1 MQQISC
7 LTYVPNPCCFRK
19 RRLIF
24 NVHGADWLRFPKP
37 PLHLVCPVITIQREP
52 VSAVSSNINFPMKG
66 RRGMKDWAR
75 NAEDKLYIPKEVFT
89 APAEGRRLL
98 SARTD
103 GCPKLFFF
111 FIIFIEEVCLLE
123 LMLLVFYA
131 SPLISIFILIGRKK
145 AFGSRT
151 GRAHRLNQTVAARW
165 LFLTGVAGVSPARLD
180 TAESGICWVGGSL
193 KYRGIARFI
202 HP

>member
-103 GCPKLFFF
+103 GCPKFFF
-111 FIIFIEEVCLLE
+111 F
-123 LMLLVFYA
+123 FYH
-131 SPLISIFILIGRKK
+131 FHR
-145 AFGSRT
+145 GSMSLRINVV
-151 GRAHRLNQTVAARW
+151 G
-165 LFLTGVAGVSPARLD
+165 FLCFP
-180 TAESGICWVGGSL
+180 
-193 KYRGIARFI
+193 FN
-202 HP
+202 

>member
-66 RRGMKDWAR
+66 RKGMVDWAR
-75 NAEDKLYIPKEVFT
+75 NSEDKVVIPK
-89 APAEGRRLL
+89 G
-98 SARTD
+98 
-103 GCPKLFFF
+103 LF
-111 FIIFIEEVCLLE
+111 
-123 LMLLVFYA
+123 
-131 SPLISIFILIGRKK
+131 
-145 AFGSRT
+145 
-151 GRAHRLNQTVAARW
+151 
-165 LFLTGVAGVSPARLD
+165 VSPSAGNVSRYCPPPDNSKACSD
-180 TAESGICWVGGSL
+180 TSFWAKHHRDVEIYHGWPIGCDIVHTVVCVFRKEG
-193 KYRGIARFI
+193 K
-202 HP
+202 